1 MTDQVKARR
10 AYRSARRQAGAA
22 QTRRAVIEAAGT
34 QFRRHGY
41 RVALSAIA
49 REAGVAVET
58 IYRIFGTKTGLFRA
72 VIDALLAGGTARAD
86 LPVEQRPAIRAIRDE
101 PDPRR
106 KVARY
111 AATQPGIHRRAG
123 PLLRALRDAK
133 STDPELSRLWSE
145 LEASRF
151 EGQGRFVR
159 ALAEQ
164 GALRPDR
171 SADEGSD
178 ILWVLSSLAVYDLL
192 VVERGWTDAAYES
205 WLAGVLGGELVRQ
218 DPVATP
224 LGGGDV
230 RLRDP

>member
-10 AYRSARRQAGAA
+10 AYRSERRQAGAA

-72 VIDALLAGGTARAD
+72 VIDALLAGGTARAEV
-86 LPVEQRPAIRAIRDE
+86 PVEQRPAIRAIHDE

-106 KVARY
+106 RVARY

-133 STDPELSRLWSE
+133 ASDPELSRLWDE
-145 LEASRF
+145 LEAWRRT
-151 EGQGRFVR
+151 GQGRFV
-159 ALAEQ
+159 AVLAE
-164 GALRPDR
+164 GGGLRPDR
-171 SADEGSD
+171 SLDEATD
-178 ILWVLSSLAVYDLL
+178 ILWTLCSLGVYDHL
-192 VVERGWTDAAYES
+192 VIERGWSAERYEA
-205 WLAGVLGGELVRQ
+205 WLAEVLGRELV
-218 DPVATP
+218 
-224 LGGGDV
+224 G
-230 RLRDP
+230 